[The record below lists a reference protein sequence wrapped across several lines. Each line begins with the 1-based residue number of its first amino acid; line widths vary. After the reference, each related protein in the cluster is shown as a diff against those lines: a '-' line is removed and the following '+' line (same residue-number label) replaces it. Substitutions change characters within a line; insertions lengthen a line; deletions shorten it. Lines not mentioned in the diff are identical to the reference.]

1 MRVLV
6 TGSRGQLGRALA
18 GAAAARGDEAVGV
31 DLPEVDVTDETA
43 VGALLRDVR
52 PDWVVNAAAFTA
64 VDEAERREAEAA
76 AVNATAV
83 EYLVAAADAVGAGL
97 VHVSTDYVFDG
108 LGKRPYREDDPVGPC
123 SAYGRTKLAGERAA
137 ARGSRVLIARTAWL
151 YGDGANFVAAIRRQI
166 DAGASTLRVVAD
178 QRGCPTYAVD
188 LAGALLDLV
197 DAGARGLVH
206 AVNAGSATWHELA
219 CEIVRLLGA
228 PVKVVAV
235 TTAEMPRPAPRPGY
249 SVLDTAR
256 LTALLGRPLPPW
268 QDALARH
275 LGAVR

>member
-6 TGSRGQLGRALA
+6 TGCRGQLGRALA
-18 GAAAARGDEAVGV
+18 GAAAARGDDAVGV
-31 DLPEVDVTDETA
+31 DLPDFDVTDEA
-43 VGALLRDVR
+43 MVGALLRDVR
-52 PDWVVNAAAFTA
+52 PHWVVNAAAFTA

-108 LGKRPYREDDPVGPC
+108 LGRRPYREDDPVAPR

-137 ARGSRVLIARTAWL
+137 ARGRRVLIARTAWL
-151 YGDGANFVAAIRRQI
+151 YGEGANFVAAIRRQI
-166 DAGASTLRVVAD
+166 DAGTSTLRVVAD
-178 QRGCPTYAVD
+178 QRGCPTSAVD
-188 LAGALLDLV
+188 LAAALLALA
-197 DAGARGLVH
+197 DADARGLVH
-206 AVNAGSATWHELA
+206 VVNAGSATWHELA

-228 PVKVVAV
+228 PVEVEAV
-235 TTAEMPRPAPRPGY
+235 TTGEMPRPAPRPAY
-249 SVLDTAR
+249 SVLDTTR
-256 LTALLGRPLPPW
+256 LATLLGRALPPW
-268 QDALARH
+268 QDALARY